1 MVRWQ
6 WQLGAAVLAV
16 LVLAGLLIGSP
27 GPALGQ
33 PGPRNRLRER
43 CQAVLPQ
50 GQVDPIVAKYRDR
63 FTAAREAMG
72 REERALRAVLLAD
85 NSSRAAFD
93 AQLVKTELARMA
105 LSRVRLDMLWDLR
118 SVIPATNR
126 AIAFRCAE
134 FLMRRR

>member
-16 LVLAGLLIGSP
+16 LVLAGLLIGPP

-50 GQVDPIVAKYRDR
+50 GQVDPIVAKHRDR

-93 AQLVKTELARMA
+93 AQLVKTELARTA

>member
-1 MVRWQ
+1 LVRRKWQ
-6 WQLGAAVLAV
+6 VCAAGLAV
-16 LVLAGLLIGSP
+16 LVLAGLLIVSP

-33 PGPRNRLRER
+33 PGPRDRLRER

-50 GQVDPIVAKYRDR
+50 AQVDPIVVKYRDR
-63 FTAAREAMG
+63 FTAAREAMV
-72 REERALRAVLLAD
+72 REERALRALLIAD
-85 NSSRAAFD
+85 NSTRAALD
-93 AQLVKTELARMA
+93 AQFVKTEAARTA

-126 AIAFRCAE
+126 EIAFRCAE